1 MGGVELA
8 ASAEFTGNLAGI
20 AGATYRRVQAPPPEP
35 VAGPIPPKSDKI
47 KIDIVYDATPSM
59 RGFTEA
65 GESGLY
71 TRVLRKL
78 ESAAAKEWPGTEVQL
93 FRFGSEVTPLTS
105 QDRLAP
111 LRTSF
116 YETRQ
121 GFIDTHIDRAV
132 EAADPAKLTVLIT
145 DLFQTDTDVTK
156 VTKRLTNKYAAKGL
170 AVGVMGVKGDFR
182 GQVYDIG
189 IYRLHFRFER
199 LRPFYVL
206 ALGKHSDVEAYFRS
220 WKPTSSAIIPSFI
233 S

>member
-1 MGGVELA
+1 MREAPKRVPQCRNFATSSTAETTGGGLFSLRIWPGGGGGGGGVWGAQGSGGGFLDPFKSVEQQLGGVELA

-71 TRVLRKL
+71 TRVLRKP

-93 FRFGSEVTPLTS
+93 FRFGSEITPLTS

-132 EAADPAKLTVLIT
+132 EAGTRVHLTGVL
-145 DLFQTDTDVTK
+145 
-156 VTKRLTNKYAAKGL
+156 
-170 AVGVMGVKGDFR
+170 
-182 GQVYDIG
+182 
-189 IYRLHFRFER
+189 H
-199 LRPFYVL
+199 
-206 ALGKHSDVEAYFRS
+206 
-220 WKPTSSAIIPSFI
+220 
-233 S
+233 